1 MKKLFS
7 STSSYWLQ
15 SYIYHLQFNANFS
28 SIERCANQV
37 TEYFSH
43 SKSPSDANHNFIYD
57 FSKYMLNSYHSNYYW
72 NKADRLT
79 REDPLKSIN

>member
-1 MKKLFS
+1 
-7 STSSYWLQ
+7 
-15 SYIYHLQFNANFS
+15 
-28 SIERCANQV
+28 V

-72 NKADRLT
+72 NKAERLT
-79 REDPLKSIN
+79 REEPLKSKQTKKKKEEFYMKKILFRIR